1 MEAGMSNLEQ
11 SVKSVTDGQQEIREE
26 LRECMTE
33 LFDLLSTQ
41 GKSRQEEWETSYGK
55 RIAAEGEN
63 SNSRECRQPYTQRHM
78 KLDL

>member
-1 MEAGMSNLEQ
+1 MYRDFVLESCPVTRSATQGEQKNVMEAGMSNLEQ

-41 GKSRQEEWETSYGK
+41 GKSRQEE
-55 RIAAEGEN
+55 
-63 SNSRECRQPYTQRHM
+63 
-78 KLDL
+78 